1 MTQEEIQEQAKSYI
15 IDNLNNKKALEVIK
29 EILQNIEN
37 EMIEGG
43 YRRESNRLVT
53 AEIIINEVLENN

>member
-15 IDNLNNKKALEVIK
+15 IDNLNSKKALEVIK

-37 EMIEGG
+37 EMIEEG
-43 YRRESNRLVT
+43 YIKESNRLVS
-53 AEIIINEVLENN
+53 AEIIINEVIQND